1 MLQEIVMVDDYSD
14 KGTTTT
20 WFIVK
25 ATSIVNNSKLV
36 RMANSASFSLIKNL
50 TSTLLNSLLIFGFYL
65 QNISRRN

>member
-20 WFIVK
+20 RFIVK